1 MDKKAKVVLSD
12 LHLGAGYAR
21 EGNALEDFVSDETFE
36 AFLAEL
42 AAESEQ
48 ENLEIELILAG
59 DTFDFLQVP
68 SLDASQPFDPLA
80 RYPAELYASS
90 SEQDSRH
97 KIEWIMSGH
106 PAFFR
111 ALGAFVRSSPPQRSA
126 TFIKG
131 NHDVNLHWRA
141 VQDAIRASLGATD
154 EKADCLTFEERRITR
169 EGIYVEHG
177 HQYAERCSRFPDFEE
192 PHDPDAS
199 DQLYLPSGSRFVFNF
214 FNDIEREHYWVDGV
228 KPITALIWY
237 AFALDFS
244 LAVRALWA
252 FLREAPSLAW
262 GSLPLGGAAKA
273 ELAARNRLLQE
284 LEDSEHLESVK
295 EDSGERIAFYERVA
309 AAMSLYGLGLRGG
322 EVSQSGWREQV
333 ALARGRAEER
343 AVHSALARI
352 AEQRR
357 QQEKANVIVF
367 GHTHEA
373 RQESLR
379 YGSVYL
385 NAGTW
390 TWTRDFSGEDLA
402 AWKRL
407 WKHPERYTT
416 SRRLTYVRIDY
427 AEDGTPVGR
436 LEEFGQQE
444 QAIPLWRRLV
454 DWLRPKSHRR

>member
-1 MDKKAKVVLSD
+1 MNKAKVVLSD
-12 LHLGAGYAR
+12 LHLGAGYAS
-21 EGNALEDFVSDETFE
+21 EGNALEDFASDEAFE
-36 AFLAEL
+36 ALLAEL
-42 AAESEQ
+42 AGESERNGS
-48 ENLEIELILAG
+48 EMELILAG
-59 DTFDFLQVP
+59 DTFEFLQVA

-90 SEQDSRH
+90 SERDSRH
-97 KIEWIMSGH
+97 KIEWIILGH

-111 ALGAFVRSSPPQRSA
+111 ALGAFLRSSPPRRSV
-126 TFIKG
+126 TFLKG
-131 NHDVNLHWRA
+131 NHDVSLHWRS
-141 VQDAIRASLGATD
+141 VQEAIRGSLGATG
-154 EKADCLTFEERRITR
+154 EKAGCLTFEERRITR

-177 HQYAERCSRFPDFEE
+177 HQYAERCNRFPDFEE
-192 PHDPDAS
+192 PHDSDAH
-199 DQLYLPSGSRFVFNF
+199 DQLFPPSGSRFVFNF
-214 FNDIEREHYWVDGV
+214 FNDVEREHYWVDGV

-244 LAVRALWA
+244 LAVRILWA

-262 GSLPLGGAAKA
+262 GSLPLGGAARG

-284 LEDSEHLESVK
+284 LEDSEHLASLK
-295 EDSGERIAFYERVA
+295 KDSGERVAFYGRVA
-309 AAMSLYGLGLRGG
+309 AAMSLYGLPLREG
-322 EVSQSGWREQV
+322 EVSQSGWREEV
-333 ALARGRAEER
+333 ALAKGKAEER
-343 AVHSALARI
+343 ALHSALALV

-357 QQEKANVIVF
+357 LQEEANVIVF

-379 YGSVYL
+379 HGAVYL
-385 NAGTW
+385 NAGSW
-390 TWTRDFSGEDLA
+390 TWTRDFSGEDLT

-407 WKHPERYTT
+407 MKHPERYTT

-444 QAIPLWRRLV
+444 PAKPLWRRVV
-454 DWLRPKSHRR
+454 DWLRPSSRRR